1 MLEVKGIVMD
11 FGGVR
16 ALDNA
21 TFTAERG
28 VITGLIG
35 PNGAG
40 KTTMFDVIFG
50 FLKPT
55 SGEVLFN
62 GRRIDGLEPH
72 TVARMGIGRTFQI
85 IRIFPKMTVLE
96 NVLCGAQ
103 NHPGEGILMSLF
115 PMGGNER
122 RQGKLRKNN
131 LSKIPGKFYKIRLRI
146 SRIRLSLFRVREKF
160 SKRWDKTPMGK
171 ARVREGEARVRA
183 KELLELVGLKGKMK
197 EKAGVLSYGE
207 QKMLEFARAL
217 MVEPEFLFLDEP
229 MAGLNV
235 ETKQYMGRLLVD
247 FKKKGKG
254 ILIIEHDMGAVMS
267 ISDRLVV
274 LNFGKVIAT
283 GTPQEMQ
290 NDPLVVEAYLGEGA
304 EEAKD
309 AGAA

>member
-1 MLEVKGIVMD
+1 VLDVKKVVMD

-16 ALDNA
+16 ALDEA
-21 TFTAERG
+21 SFTAEEG
-28 VITGLIG
+28 IITGLIG

-55 SGEVLFN
+55 SGEVIFN
-62 GRRIDGLEPH
+62 EKRIDGLEPH
-72 TVARMGIGRTFQI
+72 TIARMGIGRTFQI
-85 IRIFPKMTVLE
+85 IRIFPKMTVEE
-96 NVLCGAQ
+96 NVLCAAQ

-115 PMGGNER
+115 PMGGSQIQESEP
-122 RQGKLRKNN
+122 RK
-131 LSKIPGKFYKIRLRI
+131 GR
-146 SRIRLSLFRVREKF
+146 F
-160 SKRWDKTPMGK
+160 SDIWEKTPMGK
-171 ARVREGEARVRA
+171 ARAREKEARKRTA
-183 KELLELVGLKGKMK
+183 ELLELVGLNEKMD

-217 MVEPEFLFLDEP
+217 MVEPDFLFLDEP
-229 MAGLNV
+229 MAGLNAD
-235 ETKQYMGRLLVD
+235 TKQYMGRLLID

-283 GTPQEMQ
+283 GTPQEIQ
-290 NDPLVVEAYLGEGA
+290 NDPLVIEAYLGE
-304 EEAKD
+304 EERRARD
-309 AGAA
+309 AGLA

>member
-1 MLEVKGIVMD
+1 MLEVKDIVMD

-55 SGEVLFN
+55 SGKVLFN
-62 GRRIDGLEPH
+62 GKRIDGLEPH

-103 NHPGEGILMSLF
+103 NHPGEGVVMSLLPF
-115 PMGGNER
+115 GWGRGRKKEVNKRPSS
-122 RQGKLRKNN
+122 LRKITEA
-131 LSKIPGKFYKIRLRI
+131 L
-146 SRIRLSLFRVREKF
+146 
-160 SKRWDKTPMGK
+160 GK
-171 ARVREGEARVRA
+171 AGAREREAKVRA